1 MLPDWGITE
10 SCDILYT
17 LFVFLASLEVAFPTD
32 FPLFCDNL
40 PPLYDSVTSCKV
52 VYPGLPFI
60 LSILLRANEFI
71 SWIVL
76 TLFTELFPSISKD
89 TGGGH

>member
-17 LFVFLASLEVAFPTD
+17 LFGFSTSLEVAFPTY

-60 LSILLRANEFI
+60 LSILLRATGFI
-71 SWIVL
+71 SWLVL
-76 TLFTELFPSISKD
+76 TLFTMPFPSISKD
-89 TGGGH
+89 TRGGH